1 MEKDPFKSD
10 VPLYNHNI
18 KYNYQKLP
26 KTLVNL
32 IKKLEEYDKTVIGLT
47 TI

>member
-10 VPLYNHNI
+10 VSLYDHNI

-26 KTLVNL
+26 KTLVDL
-32 IKKLEEYDKTVIGLT
+32 IKKIRR
-47 TI
+47 I